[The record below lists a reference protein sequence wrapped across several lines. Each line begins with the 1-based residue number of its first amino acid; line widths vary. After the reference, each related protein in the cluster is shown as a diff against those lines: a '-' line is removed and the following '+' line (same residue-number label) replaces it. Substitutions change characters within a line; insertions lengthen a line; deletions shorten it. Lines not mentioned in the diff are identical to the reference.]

1 MSGLRKQKEINECR
15 VHIFKEEERDKHIR
29 QREAIRN
36 MHALSKLRRERETEQ
51 KTERVRELFE
61 AKIAKEE
68 AERDK
73 KERLA
78 AQLVTQEAQLI
89 YRLKRMH
96 IEKQSAIRDLADA
109 VDITRPCGTSPSTL
123 ARTPNTVAS

>member
-1 MSGLRKQKEINECR
+1 
-15 VHIFKEEERDKHIR
+15 
-29 QREAIRN
+29 
-36 MHALSKLRRERETEQ
+36 MHSLSKLRRERDTEV
-51 KTERVRELFE
+51 KTERVRDLFE
-61 AKIAKEE
+61 SRIAKEE

-96 IEKQSAIRDLADA
+96 VEKQAAVRELAEVVDVSRPPPSAVTSLAGSPTA
-109 VDITRPCGTSPSTL
+109 VM
-123 ARTPNTVAS
+123 